1 MSEGGAVD
9 IDFDAHGLSQDDVE
23 KMISDVVFFFL
34 VEDQKKSLIQRPDVM
49 SKCGI
54 NKKARQI
61 QEYVLNKASH
71 KLLDTFGI
79 QVGCW
84 FRGLFYKHTNISS
97 YLQLD
102 ILPHPNFQ
110 LNVLP

>member
-84 FRGLFYKHTNISS
+84 FRGLFLYI
-97 YLQLD
+97 Q
-102 ILPHPNFQ
+102 I
-110 LNVLP
+110 